1 MKMYSDLQNLLV
13 CFPAHAMGSLK
24 ALLPYDKEVE
34 GHQLE
39 HRIMGSVYFFERMI
53 LTA

>member
-1 MKMYSDLQNLLV
+1 MKMYSDPKV
-13 CFPAHAMGSLK
+13 FPSHFMGSLK
-24 ALLPYDKEVE
+24 ALLPYHKEVE
-34 GHQLE
+34 GHQIE